1 MDKNCIITGATDG
14 IGKQTAIDLANLG
27 YNLGL
32 VGRNKEKGRFITQE
46 IAKITGNKS
55 IKYFNADLS
64 VIKNTKNVADNIK
77 NEFKSI
83 DVLVNNVGAYFSNY
97 KKTEEGL
104 EKTFALNHLSYF
116 ALTHLLLDVL
126 EAERSGRVINVSS
139 SAHFSAKLDITDFQ
153 MEKKYK
159 GWTAYCNSKLMNI
172 LFTYEAD
179 KKFKDKNVSF
189 NCLHPGFVNTSFGD
203 DNKGFGKNILSIGK
217 KLIAINVKKGAST
230 NVYLASSNKLSKVS
244 GKYFYKSNRTK
255 SSKTSYLDSHQKRL
269 WSYSKKIINDLLED

>member
-14 IGKQTAIDLANLG
+14 IGKQTAIELAKLG
-27 YNLGL
+27 YKLGL
-32 VGRNKEKGRFITQE
+32 VGRNKEKGRSVTEE
-46 IAKITGNKS
+46 IEKITGNKS

-64 VIKNTKNVADNIK
+64 VISNLKNLADNIK
-77 NEFKSI
+77 HKFKSI
-83 DVLVNNVGAYFSNY
+83 DVLVNNAGAYFSDY

-116 ALTHLLLDVL
+116 ALTHLLLDAL
-126 EAERSGRVINVSS
+126 EVKGSSRVINVASA
-139 SAHFSAKLDITDFQ
+139 AHFNAKLDMNDFQ

-179 KKFKDKNVSF
+179 KRFNDKDISF

-203 DNKGFGKNILSIGK
+203 DNTGFGKNILSIGK
-217 KLIAINVKKGAST
+217 KLIAINVKKGAKT
-230 NVYLASSNKLSKVS
+230 NVYLASSGEVTNFS
-244 GKYFYKSNRTK
+244 GKYFHKSKISR
-255 SSKTSYLDSHQKRL
+255 SSKNSNSDSNQKKL
-269 WSYSKKIINDLLED
+269 WRYSKEIINDLL

>member
-32 VGRNKEKGRFITQE
+32 VGRNKEKGRLITQE

-64 VIKNTKNVADNIK
+64 VIKNTKYVADNIK

-230 NVYLASSNKLSKVS
+230 NVYLASSKKLSKVS

-255 SSKTSYLDSHQKRL
+255 SSKTSYLDSYQKRL
-269 WSYSKKIINDLLED
+269 WSYSKKIINDLL